1 MVGHIR
7 MHYVYVLKSEK
18 DGNLYIG
25 CTSDKDKRLAYHN
38 AGFVRSTKARR
49 PFVMIYCEEH
59 EDKYV
64 AFEKERFYKTAV
76 GKRELKKL
84 I

>member
-1 MVGHIR
+1 MH
-7 MHYVYVLKSEK
+7 MHYVYVLKSKK
-18 DGNLYIG
+18 DGCLYVG
-25 CTSDKDKRLAYHN
+25 CTSDKEKRLAYHN
-38 AGFVRSTKARR
+38 AGFVRSTKSRK
-49 PFVMIYCEEH
+49 PFIMVYYEEY

-64 AFEKERFYKTAV
+64 AFERERFYKTAV